1 MKKGLLLSVLMWIFI
16 SAAQGQ
22 DQQYKP
28 TWESLDSRP
37 TPEWFK
43 DAKFGIFIHW
53 GLYSVPAWSPKGTYA
68 EWYQYWLQTKS
79 LSGNGD
85 FSGKEVYNYHS
96 STYGPFFSYYD
107 FAKRFK
113 AELFDPGQWAR
124 LFEQAGAKYMVLTSK
139 HHDGYALWPSKEA
152 GQARDFPWNSAE
164 VGPKRDLVGD
174 LAKAVRKTDVKFGL
188 YYSLYEWFH
197 PWWQNDKQRYVN
209 EHMIPQFKDLVRRYK
224 PSVVWTDGG
233 WDMKAERWKSRELL
247 AWLYNKSPVG
257 DSVVV
262 NDRWGKETRHKHGGY
277 YTTEYESGLEAG
289 HPWEET
295 RGMGFSFGYNR
306 NEDIEDYSSAQ
317 ALVLLLVDV
326 VSRGGNLLLN
336 IGPTGHGK
344 IPVIMQERL
353 LQMGEWLQINGEA
366 IYGTRPWKKPYQW
379 SEGKTEFKTEDQYS
393 LGSDYIL
400 KQTVDPA
407 QGQAVKEAFF
417 TRKDN
422 DLYVI
427 VPSWPKEKLVV
438 DSLTVSA
445 NASIQLLGS
454 EKKPEW
460 EQVNNKLVI
469 YPPDLPVENNLSSYA
484 YTFKISNFR

>member
-1 MKKGLLLSVLMWIFI
+1 
-16 SAAQGQ
+16 
-22 DQQYKP
+22 
-28 TWESLDSRP
+28 
-37 TPEWFK
+37 
-43 DAKFGIFIHW
+43 
-53 GLYSVPAWSPKGTYA
+53 
-68 EWYQYWLQTKS
+68 
-79 LSGNGD
+79 
-85 FSGKEVYNYHS
+85 
-96 STYGPFFSYYD
+96 
-107 FAKRFK
+107 
-113 AELFDPGQWAR
+113 
-124 LFEQAGAKYMVLTSK
+124 
-139 HHDGYALWPSKEA
+139 
-152 GQARDFPWNSAE
+152 
-164 VGPKRDLVGD
+164 
-174 LAKAVRKTDVKFGL
+174 
-188 YYSLYEWFH
+188 
-197 PWWQNDKQRYVN
+197 
-209 EHMIPQFKDLVRRYK
+209 
-224 PSVVWTDGG
+224 
-233 WDMKAERWKSRELL
+233 
-247 AWLYNKSPVG
+247 
-257 DSVVV
+257 
-262 NDRWGKETRHKHGGY
+262 
-277 YTTEYESGLEAG
+277 
-289 HPWEET
+289 
-295 RGMGFSFGYNR
+295 YNR